1 MRAFG
6 EVLLRSIGIAPFSAI
21 TQDGVQ
27 ESDLDKLMGYARA
40 ASCGL
45 RLAAAAAGTGQYGL
59 SVPWAGRGR
68 CALGST
74 LQSILLQPLRHA
86 ERRIHASV
94 TVSLYAHR
102 RRTGCTVG
110 CEVTEP

>member
-1 MRAFG
+1 
-6 EVLLRSIGIAPFSAI
+6 LRSIGIAPISVI

-40 ASCGL
+40 ASCGC
-45 RLAAAAAGTGQYGL
+45 GCGCWHGQYGL
-59 SVPWAGRGR
+59 SVPWAGRGH

-102 RRTGCTVG
+102 RCTGCTVG
-110 CEVTEP
+110 CEVTEL